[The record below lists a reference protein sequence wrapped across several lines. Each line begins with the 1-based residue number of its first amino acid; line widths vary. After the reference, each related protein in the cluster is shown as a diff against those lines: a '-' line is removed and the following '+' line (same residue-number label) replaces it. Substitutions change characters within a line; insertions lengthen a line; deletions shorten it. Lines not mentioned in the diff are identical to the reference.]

1 MQVVLWFKIDRED
14 FEMKETEVLN
24 VVKNNLR
31 TQTSEKHYHRICPDG
46 NSSYYESVN
55 NV

>member
-1 MQVVLWFKIDRED
+1 MPLVSRRSIKFYKFVVQVVLWFKIDRED

-31 TQTSEKHYHRICPDG
+31 T
-46 NSSYYESVN
+46 
-55 NV
+55 